1 MRMVGIECT
10 SHMRCSS
17 SDLGYY
23 LWSHRGSHS
32 SFITLKKKTKKTATK
47 RFGAHELEQQSI
59 ALRANSLIQQK
70 CLMFG
75 INVTEGIII
84 ICMML
89 TGVNRI

>member
-17 SDLGYY
+17 SDLEYY
-23 LWSHRGSHS
+23 LWSYRGSHS
-32 SFITLKKKTKKTATK
+32 SFITSKNTKKTATK

-70 CLMFG
+70 CLRFG

-89 TGVNRI
+89 TGANSI